1 VENPIATTQST
12 RHYKDLRTRLCRLI
26 AWSRVV
32 DAKARVALRPTDYT
46 GARCLFD
53 YSSRLPLA
61 VRVVNSRGQ
70 DGATVEDIVFPSPS
84 GDDVAASFIRPSQ
97 GVSNAA
103 AVLFVHWLG
112 HHDCNRTEFL
122 EDALALAGRGVV
134 SLLVDAQWS
143 DKVEKVYEFDE
154 ASAIQ
159 QVIDLRRSLDVLLA
173 QPGVDPARIAY
184 VGHDYGAMYGS
195 IVAGVDHRLRT
206 AVFMTPT
213 AHLSTWNLI
222 VKRRPDPD
230 AYAARMAIYDPAIYL
245 PHAALSGLL
254 LQFARTDQYVSE
266 QDAQTIIN
274 AAPEPKLVIWHDADH
289 DLATDEV
296 RKERLDWLSAQLHL
310 A

>member
-1 VENPIATTQST
+1 MGNPIATTQTT
-12 RHYKDLRTRLCRLI
+12 RNYKGLRIRLSRLI
-26 AWSRVV
+26 VRSRVV
-32 DAKARVALRPTDYT
+32 DARARAALRPTDYA
-46 GARCLFD
+46 GARGLFG
-53 YSSRLPLA
+53 YSPRLPLA
-61 VRVVNSRGQ
+61 IRVVGSRRQ

-84 GDDVAASFIRPSQ
+84 GDDVTASFIRPSQ
-97 GVSNAA
+97 GASNAA
-103 AVLFVHWLG
+103 AVLFIHWLG

-154 ASAIQ
+154 ASGIQ

-173 QPGVDPARIAY
+173 QPGIDSARVAY

-195 IVAGVDHRLRT
+195 IVAGVDHRLRA

-230 AYAARMAIYDPAIYL
+230 AYAARMAIYDPAVYL
-245 PHAALSGLL
+245 PHSTLSGLL

-266 QDAQTIIN
+266 QDAQTIID
-274 AAPEPKLVIWHDADH
+274 AAPELKQVIWYDADH
-289 DLATDEV
+289 DLATEAV
-296 RKERLDWLSAQLHL
+296 RKDRLDWLSAQLHR